1 MAWIK
6 SQGPPLPL
14 VVCQDL
20 NCPLWRTAEQ
30 ETWNRIFHRD
40 LKCLCGHGLAVI
52 ETMCCGSGGKLS
64 WNRRTHFLAWWPW
77 ERWVISVCFSLEAV
91 WGLLGLRFPLCLLVC
106 EGSNHILSTERI
118 VSVISKCLMSGA
130 IKFSSRAPDRWFVVG
145 WFAFPFVILNSFW
158 LPNTLKSRVWWNERW
173 CLKIWFKQS
182 TLETLD
188 N

>member
-6 SQGPPLPL
+6 SQGPPLLL
-14 VVCQDL
+14 VVWQDL
-20 NCPLWRTAEQ
+20 NCPLWHTAEQ

-77 ERWVISVCFSLEAV
+77 ERLVISVRFFLEAM
-91 WGLLGLRFPLCLLVC
+91 WGLFGIHVPLCHSKLWV
-106 EGSNHILSTERI
+106 GVTTYYPHRART
-118 VSVISKCLMSGA
+118 VSVISKWLMSGA
-130 IKFSSRAPDRWFVVG
+130 IKFSSRAPDRWFAVG

-158 LPNTLKSRVWWNERW
+158 LPNTLKQESDGMRDSV
-173 CLKIWFKQS
+173 
-182 TLETLD
+182 
-188 N
+188 